1 MMKLLPF
8 FVLLLA
14 LSAYPQTAT
23 VIPENANLRGTPS
36 VSGKVVETI
45 PQNLVVEVLQQR
57 GAWFLVQTTD
67 YAGWV
72 HGNSLRLIGTLQTV
86 TLLSPPSMPAKPSG
100 PVPVYSGTE
109 PTPATTVPLSSTL
122 STPSGRILKGIC
134 GDGTRIYVEDRFTA
148 CAQHGYLKTWLDE
161 AEPIY
166 NARTG
171 TSAVESTDV
180 SAEPSGSSTSPPSSS
195 GTVHVNGYY
204 RKDGTYV
211 RPYTRSAP
219 RRRP

>member
-1 MMKLLPF
+1 MTKLLPF

-57 GAWFLVQTTD
+57 GAWFLVQTAD

-72 HGNSLRLIGTLQTV
+72 HGNSLRLIGRLQTA
-86 TLLSPPSMPAKPSG
+86 TLLSPPPMAAKPSV

-109 PTPATTVPLSSTL
+109 TTLATTVPLSSTL
-122 STPSGRILKGIC
+122 STPSGRILKGTC

-161 AEPIY
+161 AEAVY
-166 NARTG
+166 DARTG
-171 TSAVESTDV
+171 TVVESTDA
-180 SAEPSGSSTSPPSSS
+180 SAEPSGSSASPAPSS